1 MKISS
6 FYYEVLGV
14 KPGLGMSE
22 IKKAYHRL
30 VRKNHPD
37 LFPDEQKE
45 LQELKMI
52 QINEAYARISQ
63 TINLE
68 RNGDY
73 GYRSEEFNPNEEDR
87 AAGLVRRENEVGFH
101 RDIEYA
107 YYKQGFTNYSKALS
121 GIKRIDRKV
130 ETRND
135 MYYLRRFAASLV
147 YLRRADMYFSKLL
160 DEYPDSM
167 WARDAYIKVR
177 KTEYFNRLYR
187 KILKNIE
194 RRLKKIKLKIPH
206 PS

>member
-1 MKISS
+1 MEISS

-14 KPGLGMSE
+14 KPGLKIPE

-68 RNGDY
+68 ENGDY
-73 GYRSEEFNPNEEDR
+73 GNRSEVFRPNEQQR
-87 AAGLVRRENEVGFH
+87 TPTIVRGVYEVGFH

-135 MYYLRRFAASLV
+135 MYYLRRFAASLA

-160 DEYPDSM
+160 NEYPDSI

-187 KILKNIE
+187 KILINIE
-194 RRLKKIKLKIPH
+194 KGTSANFYCICL
-206 PS
+206 